1 MISYSWSYK
10 KPLVDRMY
18 RYLVDNGHDVWKDDE
33 GGIKS
38 NLVDD
43 MAEAVNN
50 ADFVIVCFS
59 TPYAQESV
67 QILSSFPVRGFLMK
81 LIFLWTTNKKSKNC
95 KKELEY
101 ADKLDKE
108 LIVVKLDPD
117 ADILGHGG
125 ISIIL
130 ANLIYVSSN
139 FNCVARQK
147 PSISDSEWWWKTT
160 IRRDWSSTSNQIQKF
175 ESNFD

>member
-1 MISYSWSYK
+1 MKLMISYSWSYK
-10 KPLVDRMY
+10 KPLVDRLY

-67 QILSSFPVRGFLMK
+67 QKTELTRSWISDKIDILMNNQQKV
-81 LIFLWTTNKKSKNC
+81 
-95 KKELEY
+95 KEL
-101 ADKLDKE
+101 
-108 LIVVKLDPD
+108 
-117 ADILGHGG
+117 
-125 ISIIL
+125 
-130 ANLIYVSSN
+130 
-139 FNCVARQK
+139 QK
-147 PSISDSEWWWKTT
+147 RT
-160 IRRDWSSTSNQIQKF
+160 
-175 ESNFD
+175 

>member
-1 MISYSWSYK
+1 MKLMISYSWSYK

-67 QILSSFPVRGFLMK
+67 QILSSSPVRGFLIK
-81 LIFLWTTNKKSKNC
+81 LIFL
-95 KKELEY
+95 
-101 ADKLDKE
+101 
-108 LIVVKLDPD
+108 
-117 ADILGHGG
+117 
-125 ISIIL
+125 
-130 ANLIYVSSN
+130 
-139 FNCVARQK
+139 
-147 PSISDSEWWWKTT
+147 
-160 IRRDWSSTSNQIQKF
+160 
-175 ESNFD
+175 